1 MNKSVAKRGIAS
13 SDEIDC
19 YVTTLPPIYDKQ
31 QKIWVAEII
40 TITEN
45 GEPTDFGY
53 ESEPTDPSILS
64 KSYTS
69 KSKTEK
75 TAKSTKETKK
85 ALKTEKILLIE
96 AEAERIKQEN
106 LKSVMDLYRE
116 GKINQET
123 FETII
128 KNLNK

>member
-1 MNKSVAKRGIAS
+1 MFFFNISGSVRELYIQKVVIHKQIVS
-13 SDEIDC
+13 LQIKIDK
-19 YVTTLPPIYDKQ
+19 IYTVNDKLEDDQ
-31 QKIWVAEII
+31 FLVEVII
-40 TITEN
+40 C
-45 GEPTDFGY
+45 
-53 ESEPTDPSILS
+53 
-64 KSYTS
+64 
-69 KSKTEK
+69 
-75 TAKSTKETKK
+75 
-85 ALKTEKILLIE
+85 KTEKILLIE